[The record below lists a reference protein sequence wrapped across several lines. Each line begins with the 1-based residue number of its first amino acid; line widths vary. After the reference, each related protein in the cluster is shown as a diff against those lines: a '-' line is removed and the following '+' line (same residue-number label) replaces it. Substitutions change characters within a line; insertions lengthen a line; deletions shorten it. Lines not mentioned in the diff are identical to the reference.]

1 MEIRNGMKI
10 KIALSVFFLLILTVS
25 PSFAQDMLGLGVH
38 LGVHHDVGNPSGQ
51 DPDLIYEP
59 QNSLLLGFSF
69 KINMHFLFLRTGFD
83 TAFLVNKAKVHET
96 SGSIESSSYKYI
108 VVPAFIGIRYPLRN
122 IGEFYMGAGVAYF
135 LGTGNV
141 TPLAGSR
148 EDVDATASGYGFI
161 TGIEFK
167 FFPSIHLYMEWEY
180 FDSRSEAE
188 LNTAGE
194 SWDNY
199 HVDFSGHRILLGA
212 MYYII

>member
-1 MEIRNGMKI
+1 MKI
-10 KIALSVFFLLILTVS
+10 KIAISVIFLLILTIS
-25 PSFAQDMLGLGVH
+25 PSIAQDMLGLGVH
-38 LGVHHDVGNPSGQ
+38 FGLHHDVGNPSGQ

-69 KINMHFLFLRTGFD
+69 KINMYFLFLRTGFD
-83 TAFLVNKAKVHET
+83 AAFVINSSEVFET
-96 SGSIESSSYKYI
+96 SGNIEESSYNYI

-135 LGTGNV
+135 MGTGKV
-141 TPLAGSR
+141 KPVGAASS
-148 EDVDATASGYGFI
+148 EDIDYMSSGYGFL

-180 FDSRSEAE
+180 FDTRSSA
-188 LNTAGE
+188 LLKTNPAN
-194 SWDNY
+194 SWKDY
-199 HVDFSGHRILLGA
+199 HADLSGHRLLIGA